1 MHAYLRYIMYS
12 LVRNELPTNYE
23 RIILY
28 CILSERNEG
37 KSELINFGFGWTD
50 GWMVG
55 CLVGWTLE
63 LWSFVVCSFLQIFSS
78 IVSSPILS
86 YVTCYMYSVS
96 TYFTR
101 RERERTQVFFNS

>member
-1 MHAYLRYIMYS
+1 M
-12 LVRNELPTNYE
+12 
-23 RIILY
+23 
-28 CILSERNEG
+28 
-37 KSELINFGFGWTD
+37 D

-78 IVSSPILS
+78 IVSYPILS
-86 YVTCYMYSVS
+86 YLHYMYSVS

-101 RERERTQVFFNS
+101 REREPRFFLILEAGREKLAKIN